1 MRAYNLYMTDGGINR
16 NWTGKTI
23 LIAEDIHV
31 NFLLLEAI
39 LKNTNV
45 KLVWAR
51 NGKEAVEICMKDDE
65 IDLVL
70 MDINMPVMNGLEA
83 AAEIRKHKKDLPVIA
98 QTAYEL
104 DYANEEFE
112 KAGLTHVL
120 SKPLM
125 PEMTIKAIGK
135 HLGVNGQI

>member
-1 MRAYNLYMTDGGINR
+1 MRSYNIYMTDSGLNR
-16 NWTGKTI
+16 NWTGKKI

-31 NFLLLEAI
+31 NFMLLEAI
-39 LKNTNV
+39 LKSTNV
-45 KLVWAR
+45 KLVWAK
-51 NGKEAVEICMKDDE
+51 NGKEAVDICMSNDD

-83 AAEIRKHKKDLPVIA
+83 TAEIRKHNKDLPVIA

-104 DYANEEFE
+104 DFGNEEFE

-120 SKPLM
+120 AKPLM
-125 PEMTIKAIGK
+125 PEMTIAAIGEF
-135 HLGVNGQI
+135 LGFKRKI

>member
-1 MRAYNLYMTDGGINR
+1 MTDSGLIV
-16 NWTGKTI
+16 NWTGKKI
-23 LIAEDIHV
+23 LIAEDIYV

-39 LKNTNV
+39 LGSTNV
-45 KLVWAR
+45 ELVWAK
-51 NGKEAVEICMKDDE
+51 NGKEAVDICMNNDD

-83 AAEIRKHKKDLPVIA
+83 TAEIRKHKKDLPVIA

-104 DYANEEFE
+104 DFGNEEFE

-120 SKPLM
+120 AKPLM
-125 PEMTIKAIGK
+125 PELTIAAIGK
-135 HLGVNGQI
+135 YIGINGNL

>member
-1 MRAYNLYMTDGGINR
+1 LRVYNIYMTGSGINR
-16 NWTGKTI
+16 NWTGKKI

-31 NFLLLEAI
+31 NYILLEAI
-39 LKNTNV
+39 LKRTNV
-45 KLVWAR
+45 NLIWAK
-51 NGKEAVEICMKDDE
+51 NGKEAVEICMNNDD

-83 AAEIRKHKKDLPVIA
+83 TAEIRKHKKDLPVIA

-104 DYANEEFE
+104 DFGKEDFE

-120 SKPLM
+120 AKPLM
-125 PEMTIKAIGK
+125 PEITIAAIGEF
-135 HLGVNGQI
+135 LGINGES

>member
-1 MRAYNLYMTDGGINR
+1 M
-16 NWTGKTI
+16 
-23 LIAEDIHV
+23 
-31 NFLLLEAI
+31 LLEAI

-45 KLVWAR
+45 KLVWAK
-51 NGKEAVEICMKDDE
+51 NGKEAVDICMNNDD

-83 AAEIRKHKKDLPVIA
+83 TAEIRKHKKDLPVIA

-104 DYANEEFE
+104 DFGNEEFE

-120 SKPLM
+120 TKPLM
-125 PEMTIKAIGK
+125 PELTIAAIGEF
-135 HLGVNGQI
+135 LGINRNI

>member
-1 MRAYNLYMTDGGINR
+1 MRAYNIYMTDNVLNR
-16 NWTGKTI
+16 NWTGKKI

-31 NFLLLEAI
+31 NFILLEAI

-45 KLVWAR
+45 KLVWAK
-51 NGKEAVEICMKDDE
+51 NGKEAVDICMNNDD

-83 AAEIRKHKKDLPVIA
+83 TAEIRKHKKDLPVIA
-98 QTAYEL
+98 QTAYEM
-104 DYANEEFE
+104 DFGNEEFE

-120 SKPLM
+120 AKPLM
-125 PEMTIKAIGK
+125 PELTISAIGEY
-135 HLGVNGQI
+135 LGINS